1 MFVSEKI
8 AAKVIIDVGD
18 VNDNAPVF
26 ERSTYHLRIAEDE
39 TVGKELLQLKAYG
52 GDDKEVIT
60 YQVQASDDVTE
71 YLSIDANS
79 GN

>member
-1 MFVSEKI
+1 M
-8 AAKVIIDVGD
+8 GD

-26 ERSTYHLRIAEDE
+26 DQNIYHLRIAEDE
-39 TVGKELLQLKAYG
+39 PPGKELLQLKAYG
-52 GDDKEVIT
+52 GDDKEVII
-60 YQVQASDDVTE
+60 YQMQASDDVAK